1 MTARSAAGRPHDAF
15 QRGSAMLD
23 HVIGSLSARLWV
35 TTVVALAAGL
45 TALAGVLI
53 YVFDRYP
60 EQTLG
65 RHEQM
70 ESVRNV
76 TAGIRFGE
84 AGVPVSVQ
92 LPERDAWLFQ
102 VAASELK
109 YRVLDAAG
117 NVLLASS
124 GARHDGPWLMNAS
137 LSDAAGIIVRSSIDG
152 RPFFIATRRVA
163 RGRSSFFVQT
173 ATSARFVEALIGL
186 KVAPIPVTVK
196 TVVLVAFVVFGLVLP
211 LTIYRVLQPLRD
223 ASRAAARI
231 TPRHLKTRLSA
242 TGVPS
247 EIKPLIHAFNEALAR
262 LEKGF
267 AVQQQFLAAAAHE
280 LQTPLTLIR
289 GQVELEP
296 AIEAKGLLLREVDL
310 MSRQVRQLLH
320 LAEVSEAQNF
330 DFAEIDAAEVAHD
343 VVDYL
348 TRKADAKQVRLSVE
362 EGGVLPEIRADKGA
376 LFILLKNIVEN
387 AINASPADGIV
398 SLTLDGASIAICDE
412 GAGIPEDHLPFVFTR
427 FWRAPGVEH
436 DGAGLGLAICNE
448 IALAHDWRLT
458 VSSRT
463 VGTRFT
469 VWL

>member
-1 MTARSAAGRPHDAF
+1 M
-15 QRGSAMLD
+15 RGTLERESVMLD
-23 HVIGSLSARLWV
+23 HWIGSLSARLWV

-45 TALAGVLI
+45 TVFAGVLV
-53 YVFDRYP
+53 YVFDHYP

-70 ESVRNV
+70 ESVHHV
-76 TAGIRFGE
+76 TAGVRFDS

-92 LPERDAWLFQ
+92 LSKREAWLFET
-102 VAASELK
+102 AASELK

-117 NVLLASS
+117 HVVLASS
-124 GARHDGPWLMNAS
+124 GTKADGPWLAGAS
-137 LSDAAGIIVRSSIDG
+137 LPDAAGIIVRSTIDG
-152 RPFFIATRRVA
+152 RPFFIATQRVA
-163 RGRSSFFVQT
+163 RGGSAFFVQT
-173 ATSARFVEALIGL
+173 ATSARFVEALIEL
-186 KVAPIPVTVK
+186 KVAPIPATVK
-196 TVVLVAFVVFGLVLP
+196 TVVLVAFVIFGLVLP
-211 LTIYRVLQPLRD
+211 LTIYRVLRPLRE

-231 TPRHLKTRLSA
+231 TPSHLKTRLSA

-247 EIKPLIHAFNEALAR
+247 EIKPLINAFNEALAR

-267 AVQQQFLAAAAHE
+267 AVQQEFLAAAAHE

-289 GQVELEP
+289 GQIELEP
-296 AIEAKGLLLREVDL
+296 TIEAKGLLLREVDL
-310 MSRQVRQLLH
+310 MARQVRQLLH

-348 TRKADAKQVRLSVE
+348 TRKADAKQVKLSVQE
-362 EGGVLPEIRADKGA
+362 DGALPEIRADKGA

-387 AINASPADGIV
+387 AINVSPADSIV
-398 SLTLDGASIAICDE
+398 LLTLDGASITICDE
-412 GAGIPEDHLPFVFTR
+412 GPGIREDHLPLLFTR

-436 DGAGLGLAICNE
+436 DGAGLGLAICSE
-448 IALAHDWRLT
+448 IAQAHDWRLT